1 MCMRTGVFQ
10 DIQHQGLRAEGV
22 GRGEDS
28 GQSVRTYLS
37 HLWSCEAARAVLHM
51 HLHLFMCDCVYR
63 CTVSCACV
71 VGGQYV
77 RAYQRVQISRQTP
90 GVTLRR

>member
-1 MCMRTGVFQ
+1 MRTGVFQ

-37 HLWSCEAARAVLHM
+37 HLCSCKAARAVLHM
-51 HLHLFMCDCVYR
+51 HLHLFMCDRVYR
-63 CTVSCACV
+63 CTISCVCVWQGVSMSEPTKGFKHPDEPLV
-71 VGGQYV
+71 
-77 RAYQRVQISRQTP
+77 
-90 GVTLRR
+90 